1 MLTRLKALTVHI
13 EAVKGTA
20 LETSPISILTEDLSI
35 NPSTEFTSRKG
46 HGLYTGYNEKGV
58 LGLFTGTCSFRTELR
73 GNGTNGLHPGVAALL
88 QGCGVKQNALV
99 YTLPTTSVADQKTLT
114 LTVYEDGLKK
124 QLFGSMGTCTI
135 EGSTGERV
143 FLNFEF
149 QGCYDA
155 SAWVTDANMATADAG
170 AALPMIFRGG
180 IFTIATT
187 PKRIGRMTLDLGA
200 QVVQTADLN
209 AESGIAFYQITECDP
224 AISIDP
230 EVQLVATDVH
240 YDDWL
245 AMTENAAKIQFSDG
259 LTTVTIDITKMQYK
273 DITTGDRNGIFV
285 HEINAQCNNTEATAI
300 TITTAAVASGE

>member
-1 MLTRLKALTVHI
+1 
-13 EAVKGTA
+13 
-20 LETSPISILTEDLSI
+20 
-35 NPSTEFTSRKG
+35 
-46 HGLYTGYNEKGV
+46 
-58 LGLFTGTCSFRTELR
+58 
-73 GNGTNGLHPGVAALL
+73 
-88 QGCGVKQNALV
+88 
-99 YTLPTTSVADQKTLT
+99 
-114 LTVYEDGLKK
+114 
-124 QLFGSMGTCTI
+124 MGTCTI

-155 SAWVTDANMATADAG
+155 SAWVTDANMATADTG

-224 AISIDP
+224 ALSIDP
-230 EVQLVATDVH
+230 EAELVADED
-240 YDDWL
+240 YYGDWL
-245 AMTENAAKIQFSDG
+245 SLGENAAAIQFTDG
-259 LTTVTIDITKMQYK
+259 LTTVSIAIPKLQYK
-273 DITTGDRNGIFV
+273 DITTGDRNGIMT

-300 TITTAAVASGE
+300 KITTAAVPGD

>member
-88 QGCGVKQNALV
+88 QGCGVKQTGLV

-155 SAWVTDANMATADAG
+155 SAWVTDDTMATADAG

-180 IFTIATT
+180 IFTIATS

-224 AISIDP
+224 ALSIDP
-230 EVQLVATDVH
+230 EAELVADED
-240 YDDWL
+240 YYGDWL
-245 AMTENAAKIQFSDG
+245 SLGENAAAIQFTDG
-259 LTTVTIDITKMQYK
+259 LTTVSIAIPKLQYK
-273 DITTGDRNGIFV
+273 DITTGDRNGIMT
-285 HEINAQCNNTEATAI
+285 HEINAQCNNSGATAI
-300 TITTAAVASGE
+300 TITTAAVPGD